1 MLNNE
6 KSWCFRNY
14 TRPNSE
20 LPRGWLT
27 MPNREPCGELRLRE
41 SEPNAGAEYYDIC
54 VNGVVIAEL
63 VREWNADR
71 PGEREFEE
79 EYIVITRWESFDRVL
94 RDGWTLLPVELN
106 VVESWYMGM
115 SFEKTSSSYCAKHVS
130 GAVFD
135 FEFK

>member
-1 MLNNE
+1 MLNNM

-20 LPRGWLT
+20 LPLGWLT
-27 MPNREPCGELRLRE
+27 MPNREPCGELVLRE
-41 SEPNAGAEYYDIC
+41 TYPLAGATYYDIY

-63 VREWNADR
+63 VQEWNADR

-79 EYIVITRWESFDRVL
+79 EYIVITRWEACDMVL
-94 RDGWTLLPVELN
+94 REGWTLLPVELN
-106 VVESWYMGM
+106 VVNSWYMGM
-115 SFEKTSSSYCAKHVS
+115 NFEKTSSSYCAKHVS